1 MVAADLLW
9 ESSWLPKE
17 GFVWDHLSW
26 GEMLGICQKAVP
38 GGTLCPLQGVWEL
51 RKKAVSWC
59 ECKPHPVPGRAM
71 GGQMYVELSV
81 DIRPE
86 LCRMAL
92 RGEAWRRRVTAR

>member
-1 MVAADLLW
+1 MAADLLW

-26 GEMLGICQKAVP
+26 GEMLGVCQKAVP
-38 GGTLCPLQGVWEL
+38 GGTLCPLQ
-51 RKKAVSWC
+51 AVC
-59 ECKPHPVPGRAM
+59 QCKPHPAPGKGM